1 MNRLLSHL
9 GPPLR
14 AVHAV
19 IGNPSI
25 RRMQL
30 AFLLFNVAEPAMW
43 IGLLLWAFDR
53 GGTQAVGLITILCL
67 VPTGILAPVA
77 AALGDRFPRA
87 KVVRGGYAAQGVLT
101 AIVAVAVAMDLP
113 TWAVAVLAL
122 LASLPYATGRPGHHA
137 LMPALASRPEEVA
150 ATNSVSAIVE
160 GIGYIVGGLAA
171 AALGTIGAGAIVAM
185 AAGALALAVL
195 LTLGVR
201 TDEPSTAT
209 EGLRPW
215 SLVRDAVT
223 GLRDL
228 VGSAGPR
235 ALVILYGALAVTS
248 GAIGVLI
255 VPLAIDRLGLGDP
268 GVGLLSTTQSVGL
281 FLGATLSIGFA
292 TRRRLAF
299 GLVAA
304 AAVYAGGAAL
314 LGVGAATV
322 VAIVGTLGYG
332 AGMTLID
339 VLART
344 MLQRTTDEDLLT
356 RAFGTVEG
364 LWLLGYAIGA
374 ALAAPVAS
382 ATGLS
387 AAFAVLGGI
396 FLASGLLVLP
406 ALRRIDA
413 AAVIPVRQLSLLE
426 AIPFFAPLPRVDL
439 ELIAGQLDREVAPAG
454 TEVIRQ
460 GEVGDRFYVVD
471 AGRFEVEV
479 DGRRIASVDE
489 GDFFGEIA
497 LLHDVPRTATVRAV
511 EDGAVWVLER
521 EEFLVAV
528 TGLPPAHAAAHEVS
542 ARRLRTHPT

>member
-281 FLGATLSIGFA
+281 FVGATLSIGFA

-374 ALAAPVAS
+374 AVAAPVAS

-497 LLHDVPRTATVRAV
+497 LLHDVPRTATVRAI